1 MDKHGAAW
9 CFLPSTDFS
18 FFLSL
23 LFFSFP
29 PLLPHTPLP
38 APPFFFLF
46 FTGFYF
52 YTHPPFREF
61 LKLYFPHYQRGLR
74 LKKPMV
80 PPQSLTLVFSNTSKL
95 LPTCSYSSIQP
106 FSHQVS
112 AARCLFLGREKGE
125 FRKKYA
131 RRKPGSRCVEVLA
144 WWLLPGAGRCP
155 AQAAAS
161 LQPVVPGE
169 PQAEEMLAAGRG
181 CWLLA
186 ASLGSWVGVF
196 QSNTKISIMLCHP
209 KSESAIFSLAP
220 LSLS

>member
-1 MDKHGAAW
+1 
-9 CFLPSTDFS
+9 
-18 FFLSL
+18 
-23 LFFSFP
+23 
-29 PLLPHTPLP
+29 
-38 APPFFFLF
+38 
-46 FTGFYF
+46 
-52 YTHPPFREF
+52 
-61 LKLYFPHYQRGLR
+61 
-74 LKKPMV
+74 MV
-80 PPQSLTLVFSNTSKL
+80 PPQSLTLVFFNTSKL

-131 RRKPGSRCVEVLA
+131 RRKPGSKCVEVLA

-161 LQPVVPGE
+161 LQLVVPSE
-169 PQAEEMLAAGRG
+169 PRAEMLAAGRG

-186 ASLGSWVGVF
+186 ASLRSWVGVF

-209 KSESAIFSLAP
+209 KSVCNLLSHSSFPQLTSLCYASLKLLYLFLFAVRP
-220 LSLS
+220 LCLCLRSNSCCE